1 MHIEKTVGQV
11 HLVGAG
17 PGDPE
22 LVTLKAQ
29 RLITSC
35 DALVYDALV
44 NPEIVDWAAKGCQRI
59 YVGKRPGQPCMKQAQ
74 ITDMLLQLARDGK
87 TVVRLKGGDPF
98 IFGRGGEEALALQS
112 AGIPYSIVPG
122 VSASLAASSYA
133 GAPLTHR
140 GISAAVTFLSG
151 HEDPAKGGTLI
162 DWRAH
167 AQSGAT
173 LCLYMAMRKLDWITS
188 ELMAGGLKPETPAL
202 AVQWASTTQHQQ
214 VRTTLG
220 ELLQAVHDHSI
231 ESPAIVI
238 IGEVARL
245 ADVLDWFSASQHATL
260 LSDR

>member
-1 MHIEKTVGQV
+1 M

-22 LVTLKAQ
+22 LVTIKAL
-29 RLITSC
+29 RLIHNC

-44 NPEIVDWAAKGCQRI
+44 NPEIVDWGPRGCEKI
-59 YVGKRPGQPCMKQAQ
+59 YVGKRPGEKCMAQAE
-74 ITDMLLQLARDGK
+74 ITEILLTLAKAGK
-87 TVVRLKGGDPF
+87 EVVRLKGGDPF
-98 IFGRGGEEALALQS
+98 IFGRGGEEALALKNEGIPFSVVPAVS
-112 AGIPYSIVPG
+112 AG
-122 VSASLAASSYA
+122 LAASAYG

-167 AQSGAT
+167 ARSGAT
-173 LCLYMAMRKLDWITS
+173 LCLYMAMRKLDWIVE
-188 ELMAGGLKPETPAL
+188 ELQAGGMDAETPVL
-202 AVQWASTTQHQQ
+202 AVQWATTEEHKQ

-220 ELLQAVHDHSI
+220 ELVAEVKAEEI
-231 ESPAIVI
+231 ESPAVVI

-245 ADVLDWFSASQHATL
+245 SDVLSWYTEQQNATL
-260 LSDR
+260 LPD